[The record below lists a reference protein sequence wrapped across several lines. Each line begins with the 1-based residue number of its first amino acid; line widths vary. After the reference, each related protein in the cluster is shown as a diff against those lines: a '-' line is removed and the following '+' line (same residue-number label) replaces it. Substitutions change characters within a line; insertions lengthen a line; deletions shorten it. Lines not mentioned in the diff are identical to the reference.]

1 MVISDINIRLE
12 KNIDQKK
19 GFYKAYEKIYF
30 SAFNY
35 IKKIFDEKKLNKELV
50 KIKNDSII
58 AMEVIKTRI
67 SISHIYKDQE
77 GNFKIILASPIL
89 KNSKIYGVVVID
101 NLISYNDS
109 QSSYQSILLT
119 NFFIFFISI
128 MFFISFLFSKSIIT
142 PIKML
147 SKNTN
152 LERDKTYK
160 NKANINYPNRKDEIG
175 ALSKDIKS
183 MSNDLKKRI
192 IEIEEFASDVSH
204 ELKNP
209 LTSLKSS
216 NDLLKTN
223 KLEEKNRDLLIKNMG
238 KDIDRMN
245 ILISDISNY
254 TLTQVEM
261 SEEIYEEVE
270 IINFLNNFKNTLS
283 NKDYE
288 LIIKNSEKE
297 IFLKINKNKFLQV
310 IYSLIDN
317 SLTYIKGNY
326 KILIIIKTDDKNC
339 IINFVDQGPG
349 ISLDYKNKI
358 FERFYTDRENDRNSH
373 SGLGLSISKKI
384 IDSFGGSL
392 NLVKNSHFGFE
403 GACFEIKL
411 PLKD

>member
-1 MVISDINIRLE
+1 
-12 KNIDQKK
+12 
-19 GFYKAYEKIYF
+19 
-30 SAFNY
+30 
-35 IKKIFDEKKLNKELV
+35 
-50 KIKNDSII
+50 
-58 AMEVIKTRI
+58 
-67 SISHIYKDQE
+67 
-77 GNFKIILASPIL
+77 
-89 KNSKIYGVVVID
+89 
-101 NLISYNDS
+101 
-109 QSSYQSILLT
+109 
-119 NFFIFFISI
+119 
-128 MFFISFLFSKSIIT
+128 
-142 PIKML
+142 ML

-411 PLKD
+411 PLKDW